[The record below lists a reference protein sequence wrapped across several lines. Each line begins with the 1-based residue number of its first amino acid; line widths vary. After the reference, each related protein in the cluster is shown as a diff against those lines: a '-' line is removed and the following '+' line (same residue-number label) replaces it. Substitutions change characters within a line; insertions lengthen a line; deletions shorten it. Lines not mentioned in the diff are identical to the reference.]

1 MNFVLCEN
9 CEECF
14 RCEESASRDGCELGI
29 NNNKEEERQSS
40 LEASRGRIRAYV

>member
-1 MNFVLCEN
+1 MEFVLCEN

-29 NNNKEEERQSS
+29 DNKEDDNDSYD
-40 LEASRGRIRAYV
+40 AD